1 MLNKLIAML
10 NENKGDLAINEFNDL
25 GETTLHLANLLN
37 MFATVGEADGKIY
50 VDIEEYYPEEEQYY
64 LVATKEY
71 KTPKG
76 AYNFIK
82 KMLP

>member
-1 MLNKLIAML
+1 MLNKLITML
-10 NENKGDLAINEFNDL
+10 NEESNIVVNEFNDL

-37 MFATVGEADGKIY
+37 MFATVGEADGKLY

-64 LVATKEY
+64 LVSTKEY
-71 KTPKG
+71 KQVKS
-76 AYNFIK
+76 AYNYIK

>member
-50 VDIEEYYPEEEQYY
+50 IDIEEYYPEEEQYY
-64 LVATKEY
+64 LVSTKEY
-71 KTPKG
+71 KTVKG
-76 AYNFIK
+76 AYNYIR